1 MPSSPP
7 SRPSR
12 RRTPSLR
19 LALLLRVLL
28 PVFLV
33 LGAATALTLVNLE
46 QVVED
51 RMQEDVELVARGL
64 QLPLV
69 HALDEGRW
77 DAVSQALQS
86 ALEIR
91 RFYGAHVYGPD
102 GSRLASFG
110 MGLED
115 QVPDRV
121 AELARGGDQVGE
133 YGEAAGRRVY
143 SYFVPLVDDWGRT
156 LGILQI
162 TRRRR
167 DIDDSIQR
175 VRAQVGTVFVLGM
188 GLVTF
193 LLLRG
198 HNRAVGG
205 PLERLRASMARV
217 RSGDRTHRAR
227 TEGPRELAEVAGSFN
242 SMLEAMEEAREE
254 LHARKE
260 AQGRLRREL
269 AQAEKLAALGELA
282 GGVAHELG
290 SPLSVIDGTAQ
301 RLLRNRKRAPEG
313 LQDSLE
319 GIRTEV
325 RRMEAIIRQLL
336 EFGTRD
342 TGRTR
347 TVSLD
352 EVVRGAVAAASEE
365 ALRREVTLERAD
377 PPPDEE
383 APRVEADPRRLE
395 EAVVNLVRNACQAA
409 GEHDAGGRVR
419 VGWGREGDEA
429 LLTVEDDGPGIPE
442 EVASRIFEPFYTT
455 KATGQGTG
463 LGLAVVHGVA
473 EGLGGSVEVGRS
485 PLGGA
490 RFRLR
495 LPRIPEPAHA

>member
-1 MPSSPP
+1 MPPP
-7 SRPSR
+7 ASRAPSR
-12 RRTPSLR
+12 RGSPSLR

-46 QVVED
+46 RVVED

-69 HALDEGRW
+69 HALGEGRW
-77 DAVSQALQS
+77 DAVGQALQS

-91 RFYGAHVYGPD
+91 RLYGAHVYGPD

-115 QVPDRV
+115 AVPDRV
-121 AELARGGDQVGE
+121 AQLALGGDQVGE

-143 SYFVPLVDDWGRT
+143 SYFVPLVDEWGRT

-167 DIDDSIQR
+167 DIDESIQR

-205 PLERLRASMARV
+205 PLDRLRASMARV
-217 RSGDRTHRAR
+217 RAGDRDHRAEP
-227 TEGPRELAEVAGSFN
+227 EGPRELAEVAGSFN
-242 SMLEAMEEAREE
+242 SMLEAMDEAREE

-260 AQGRLRREL
+260 TQTRLRREL
-269 AQAEKLAALGELA
+269 AQTEKLAALGELA

-301 RLLRNRKRAPEG
+301 RLLRNRSGDPEG
-313 LQDSLE
+313 LQESLE

-365 ALRREVTLERAD
+365 ARRRKVILTRVE
-377 PPPDEE
+377 PPPGRE
-383 APRVEADPRRLE
+383 APGVEADPRRLE

-409 GEHDAGGRVR
+409 GEQEVEGQVR
-419 VGWGREGDEA
+419 VGWDREGDDG
-429 LLTVEDDGPGIPE
+429 LIIVEDDGPGIPE

-473 EGLGGSVEVGRS
+473 EGLGGSVEVDRS

-495 LPRIPEPAHA
+495 LPRIPETTHA